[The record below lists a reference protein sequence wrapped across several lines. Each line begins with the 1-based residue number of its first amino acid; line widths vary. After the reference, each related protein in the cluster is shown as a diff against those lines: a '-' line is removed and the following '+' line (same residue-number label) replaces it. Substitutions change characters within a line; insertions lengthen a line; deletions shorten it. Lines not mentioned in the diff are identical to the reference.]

1 MPPPITLPRRTLH
14 AFRQVAKK
22 HLNLKGRD
30 PGPPVRVHTDDD
42 GGTRL
47 TTVGPDGRGT
57 SLYIEGD
64 RPPQDLTLPFALLAD
79 AGAAK
84 AGDVRFA
91 DADGG
96 NAVVANWDDRGVP
109 RSARGTLEKKDRD
122 RAAKFDPPSITDW
135 RDPGE
140 NFGDMLRAAC
150 EVTDADSGRYALGCV
165 RLDPHAGRIE
175 ATDSHHL
182 LIARGFAFPFEEP
195 VLLPAPHA
203 LSAVSLRKEDAR
215 VAFAAGGARAGVLA
229 LAAGDWTI
237 WSPEVRDT
245 RFPELDRVVPAEG
258 RATATLTGPDVR
270 FLLDRI
276 PSLPAAGDDRRPV
289 TLDLT
294 GGELLVRARED
305 GGTAVELAT
314 APAETRGK
322 ATCVCDRRFLA
333 RALSLGCTRIAA
345 NGPEEPVRMNTSD
358 GAGNSATVVFATLA
372 GDTVP
377 AKGAVRIAADAN
389 EQDPEETQA
398 PPAANAR
405 GRITHTTTP
414 KRNSTPMPKNRIAEH
429 ANGYRSNGHANGTNG
444 RAVRGDEPNAAPD
457 HDELLERVSALGGTL
472 SDAASE
478 ARSLA
483 TDLRK
488 LKKRN
493 RAVTGALAGLKKLG
507 SLVA

>member
-14 AFRQVAKK
+14 GFRTVAKK

-30 PGPPVRVHTDDD
+30 PGPPVRVYADEE
-42 GGTRL
+42 GGARL
-47 TTVGPDGRGT
+47 TTCGPDGRGV
-57 SLYIEGD
+57 SLYIPGD
-64 RPPQDLTLPFALLAD
+64 RPPQDVTLPFPLLSD

-84 AGDVRFA
+84 SGDVQLA

-96 NAVVANWDDRGVP
+96 RSVVANWDDRGVP
-109 RSARGTLEKKDRD
+109 RSARGALEKKDRD
-122 RAAKFDPPSITDW
+122 RAAKFDPPEAADW
-135 RDPGE
+135 HDPGHGFTE
-140 NFGDMLRAAC
+140 MLRAAC

-165 RLDPHAGRIE
+165 RLDPHKGRIE

-182 LIARGFAFPFEEP
+182 LIARGFAFPFAEP

-203 LSAVSLRKEDAR
+203 LFAAPLRKDEVS
-215 VAFAAGGARAGVLA
+215 VAFVAGGAQAGVLA
-229 LAAGDWTI
+229 LAAGDWTV
-237 WSPEVRDT
+237 WSPEVRDA

-258 RATATLTGPDVR
+258 KATATLTDRDVR
-270 FLLDRI
+270 FLLDRL
-276 PSLPAAGDDRRPV
+276 PSLPGGSDDRRPV

-294 GGELLVRARED
+294 GGELLVRAREE
-305 GGTAVELAT
+305 GGDAVELTT

-322 ATCVCDRRFLA
+322 TTCVCDRRFLA

-345 NGPEEPVRMNTSD
+345 SGPEEPVRLDTPD
-358 GAGNSATVVFATLA
+358 GAGANATVVFATLA

-377 AKGAVRIAADAN
+377 AKDAVRIAADAN
-389 EQDPEETQA
+389 EQDREENHA
-398 PPAANAR
+398 PPAATAR
-405 GRITHTTTP
+405 GRITQTTTTP
-414 KRNSTPMPKNRIAEH
+414 KRNDAPMPKNRIADH
-429 ANGYRSNGHANGTNG
+429 VNGHATNG
-444 RAVRGDEPNAAPD
+444 STNGHAVRGIDEGNAAPD
-457 HDELLERVSALGGTL
+457 HDELLERVSALGSTL

-488 LKKRN
+488 LKRRN

>member
-1 MPPPITLPRRTLH
+1 MPLPITLPRRTLH
-14 AFRQVAKK
+14 AFRLVTKK

-30 PGPPVRVHTDDD
+30 PGPPVRLHAGDD

-47 TTVGPDGRGT
+47 TTCAPDGHGV
-57 SLYIEGD
+57 SLHIHGD
-64 RPPQDLTLPFALLAD
+64 RPPQDLTLPFELLNE

-84 AGDVRFA
+84 NGDVQLA

-109 RSARGTLEKKDRD
+109 RSARGTLDKKERD
-122 RAAKFDPPSITDW
+122 RAAMFAPPETAGW
-135 RDPGE
+135 HDPGE
-140 NFGDMLRAAC
+140 NFGGMLRAAC

-182 LIARGFAFPFEEP
+182 LIGRGFSFPFTEP

-203 LSAVSLRKEDAR
+203 LSAAPLRKEDVR
-215 VAFAAGGARAGVLA
+215 VAFVAGDPQAGVLA
-229 LAAGDWTI
+229 LRCGDWTV
-237 WSPEVRDT
+237 WSPEVKDA

-258 RATATLTGPDVR
+258 KATATLIDRDVR

-276 PSLPAAGDDRRPV
+276 PSLPGTGDDRRPV

-294 GGELLVRARED
+294 GGELLVRAREE

-314 APAETRGK
+314 APAETRGR
-322 ATCVCDRRFLA
+322 ATCVCDRRFLT
-333 RALSLGCTRIAA
+333 RALSVGCTKISAD
-345 NGPEEPVRMNTSD
+345 GPEEPVRLDTPD
-358 GAGNSATVVFATLA
+358 GAGANATVVFATLA
-372 GDTVP
+372 GDPVP
-377 AKGAVRIAADAN
+377 AKDAVRIAADAN
-389 EQDPEETQA
+389 GQDREENYA
-398 PPAANAR
+398 PPAATAR
-405 GRITHTTTP
+405 GRITTNPATR
-414 KRNSTPMPKNRIAEH
+414 KRNDAPMPKNRIAET
-429 ANGYRSNGHANGTNG
+429 ADGYRSNGQVNGVNG
-444 RAVRGDEPNAAPD
+444 HDQRDAAPD
-457 HDELLERVSALGGTL
+457 HDELLERVSALGSTL
-472 SDAASE
+472 SEAAGE

-488 LKKRN
+488 LKRRN